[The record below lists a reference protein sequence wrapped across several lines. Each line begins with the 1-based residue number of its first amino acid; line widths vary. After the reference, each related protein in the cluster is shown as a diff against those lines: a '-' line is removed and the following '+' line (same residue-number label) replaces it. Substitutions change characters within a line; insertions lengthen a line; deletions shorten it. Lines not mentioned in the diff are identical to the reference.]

1 MLFQR
6 SLAARRALLRAGT
19 ASAALMA
26 AFWMLPAN
34 AAEEAA
40 EETTSAIEIPELV
53 ISAPAEDGGPSET
66 VKVGDVSGP
75 SARDAG
81 ELLSRLPG
89 VTAGRMGGHG
99 SDISIRG
106 MSDDRIA
113 VISDGAYVFGACPN
127 RMDPP
132 TSSMMPM
139 SGDSI
144 TVRRGYQSVLDGP
157 PAPAGTVSLERA
169 DPADF
174 AEGLSGN
181 VESGI
186 ESNGVQ
192 RYVSAQARAV
202 EQGSYIRG
210 FMTGRRADNYEDGS
224 GREVRSAFKQYG
236 GGGEVGLRYGAD
248 SLLSLSTERNV
259 VEDALFAG
267 AGMDAPWTVTDTY
280 RLSLEHNFEDAG
292 AFKGFEA
299 SVYGS
304 FVDHVM
310 DNYSLRTP
318 GAMTMRTDAT
328 SDTRGTRLAG
338 VFEFGNV
345 DVTVGGDYRR
355 NDRDATSYSSMMAAI
370 PPTTISNYTW
380 PGMEIEDAGLFVEA
394 SAPLAAKTDIAAGIR
409 TDFVSVRATKAD
421 LLPGGMG
428 AVSARTL
435 YGTFYGVT
443 QTDRDETNVSGLVR
457 VTHDFGGFSGWVGTS
472 RAVRTADA
480 TERGIARAPA
490 MGGGGWVG
498 NPGLDPEKHHQI
510 DMGIETVRSV
520 WKASAS
526 VWYDNVQDF
535 ISRDIARGQSGVLVN
550 DGVSSIFRNVDAELA
565 GFDVAGQW
573 AFAPSWHVGG
583 DLAYTYGENTTD
595 NRPLYQISPFSGS
608 VELVYDVTEWSAG
621 ARMRWAAKQT
631 RADTSTATGSGLDVR
646 ETPGYAVVD
655 LFGTWQLASAVEL
668 RGGIANLLDTTY
680 ASHLSRGNGFD
691 PAVVQVNEPGRS
703 AYIQVNLEF

>member
-6 SLAARRALLRAGT
+6 SLAARRAILLAGT
-19 ASAALMA
+19 ASAVLMSALSTS
-26 AFWMLPAN
+26 PAR
-34 AAEEAA
+34 AEE
-40 EETTSAIEIPELV
+40 EEKSSLLIPELV
-53 ISAPAEDGGPSET
+53 IDAPREVDGTSET
-66 VKVGDVSGP
+66 VTVDKIGGVP
-75 SARDAG
+75 ARDAG
-81 ELLSRLPG
+81 ELITRIPG
-89 VTAGRMGGHG
+89 VSAGRQGGHG

-106 MSDDRIA
+106 MSEDRIA
-113 VISDGAYVFGACPN
+113 VISDGSYVFGGCPN

-174 AEGLSGN
+174 GEGLSGN
-181 VESGI
+181 VEAGV
-186 ESNGVQ
+186 ESNGSQ
-192 RYVSAQARAV
+192 RYASMQARAV
-202 EQGSYIRG
+202 ERGSYIRA
-210 FMTGRRADNYEDGS
+210 FLTGRRAGNYEDGD
-224 GREVRSAFKQYG
+224 GREVRSAFEQYG

-248 SLLSLSTERNV
+248 SLLSLS
-259 VEDALFAG
+259 VEENRAVDVYFAG
-267 AGMDAPWTVTDTY
+267 AGMDAPWTATDTY
-280 RLSLEHNFEDAG
+280 RFAVEHNFDEAG
-292 AFKGFEA
+292 VFKGFEA

-318 GAMTMRTDAT
+318 GMMTMRTDAT
-328 SDTRGTRLAG
+328 SDTRGARLAG
-338 VFEFGNV
+338 NLVFGTLEL
-345 DVTVGGDYRR
+345 TLGGDYRR
-355 NDRDATSYSSMMAAI
+355 NDRDAISYSSMMAAI

-380 PGMEIEDAGLFVEA
+380 PGMEIEDAGVFAEA
-394 SAPLAAKTDIAAGIR
+394 EVPLSERTDLKAGIR
-409 TDFVSVRATKAD
+409 TDFVSVKATKAD

-443 QTDRDETNVSGLVR
+443 DTDREETNVSGLVR
-457 VTHDFGGFSGWVGTS
+457 VTHDFGGFSGWLGAS

-498 NPGLDPEKHHQI
+498 NPGLDPEKHHQV
-510 DMGIETVRSV
+510 DLGVEKARTT
-520 WKASAS
+520 WKTSAS

-565 GFDVAGQW
+565 GIDLAAEW
-573 AFAPSWHVGG
+573 AFAPSWRLGG
-583 DLAYTYGENTTD
+583 DIAYIYGENTTD
-595 NRPLYQISPFSGS
+595 NRPLYQIPPLSGS
-608 VELVYDVTEWSAG
+608 LELIYDVIEWSAG
-621 ARMRWAAKQT
+621 TRLRWAAKQS
-631 RADTSTATGSGLDVR
+631 RVDDSAVTGSGLDVQ
-646 ETPGYAVVD
+646 ETPGYAVID
-655 LFGTWQLASAVEL
+655 LFGTWQLAEAVTL
-668 RGGIANLLDTTY
+668 QGGVTNILDTTY
-680 ASHLSRGNGFD
+680 ASHLNRANGFD
-691 PAVVQVNEPGRS
+691 PTVVQVNEPGRS
-703 AYIQVNLEF
+703 AYLQVSFAF

>member
-1 MLFQR
+1 
-6 SLAARRALLRAGT
+6 
-19 ASAALMA
+19 MA
-26 AFWMLPAN
+26 AFWMPPAN
-34 AAEEAA
+34 AAEAGVP
-40 EETTSAIEIPELV
+40 AIEMPELV
-53 ISAPAEDGGPSET
+53 VSAPAEEDGTSET
-66 VKVGDVSGP
+66 VKIDEVAGP
-75 SARDAG
+75 PARDAG
-81 ELLSRLPG
+81 ELLSRLRG
-89 VTAGRMGGHG
+89 VTTGRMGGHG

-106 MSDDRIA
+106 MSEDRIA

-127 RMDPP
+127 RMDPA

-169 DPADF
+169 GAADF
-174 AEGLSGN
+174 AEGVSGN
-181 VESGI
+181 VEAGV
-186 ESNGVQ
+186 ESNGTQ
-192 RYVSAQARAV
+192 RYTNMQARAV
-202 EQGSYIRG
+202 EHGSYIRG
-210 FMTGRRADNYEDGS
+210 FMTGRRAGNYEDGS
-224 GREVRSAFKQYG
+224 GREVRSAFRQYG
-236 GGGEVGLRYGAD
+236 GGGEAGLGYGAD
-248 SLLSLSTERNV
+248 SLLSLSMERNV

-267 AGMDAPWTVTDTY
+267 AGMDAPWTATNTY
-280 RLSLEHNFEDAG
+280 RLAVEHNFEEGG

-328 SDTRGTRLAG
+328 SDTRGARLAG
-338 VFEFGNV
+338 VFAFGDV

-355 NDRDATSYSSMMAAI
+355 NDRDATSFSSMLAAI
-370 PPTTISNYTW
+370 PPATISNYTW

-394 SAPLAAKTDIAAGIR
+394 KAPLTAKTDLTVGIR
-409 TDFVSVRATKAD
+409 ADFVSVKATKAD

-457 VTHDFGGFSGWVGTS
+457 VTHDFGGFSGWAGAS

-498 NPGLDPEKHHQI
+498 NPGIDPEKHHQV
-510 DMGIETVRSV
+510 DMGIETGRSV

-526 VWYDNVQDF
+526 IWYDNVQDF

-550 DGVSSIFRNVDAELA
+550 DGVSSVFRNVDAELA
-565 GFDVAGQW
+565 GFDVGGQW
-573 AFAPSWHVGG
+573 LFAPSWRVGG
-583 DLAYTYGENTTD
+583 DFAYTYGENTTD
-595 NRPLYQISPFSGS
+595 DRPLYQIPPLSGS
-608 VELVYDVTEWSAG
+608 VEVVYDVTEWSAG

-655 LFGTWQLASAVEL
+655 LFGTLQLAGPVEL

-703 AYIQVNLEF
+703 AYVQVNLAF

>member
-6 SLAARRALLRAGT
+6 SIAARRAMLLAAT
-19 ASAALMA
+19 ASAALMPVFWPLSAKA
-26 AFWMLPAN
+26 ADEKRSPIL
-34 AAEEAA
+34 
-40 EETTSAIEIPELV
+40 IPELV
-53 ISAPAEDGGPSET
+53 ISAPEEEGDVSET
-66 VKVGDVSGP
+66 VKVDEIAGP
-75 SARDAG
+75 PARDAG

-106 MSDDRIA
+106 MSEDRIA
-113 VISDGAYVFGACPN
+113 VLSDGAYVFGACPN

-174 AEGLSGN
+174 PEGLSGN
-181 VESGI
+181 IEAGV
-186 ESNGVQ
+186 ESNGSQ

-202 EQGSYIRG
+202 ERGSYIRG
-210 FMTGRRADNYEDGS
+210 FVTDRRADNYEDGS
-224 GREVRSAFKQYG
+224 GREVRSAFEQYG
-236 GGGEVGLRYGAD
+236 GGGEVGLRYGSN
-248 SLLSLSTERNV
+248 SLLSFSAEQNRAV
-259 VEDALFAG
+259 DVYFAG
-267 AGMDAPWTVTDTY
+267 AGMDAPWTATDTY
-280 RLSLEHNFEDAG
+280 RLAIEHNFEEGG
-292 AFKGFEA
+292 AFKGVEA

-318 GAMTMRTDAT
+318 GTMTMRTDAT
-328 SDTRGTRLAG
+328 SDTRGARLAG
-338 VFEFGNV
+338 VLEFGNL
-345 DVTVGGDYRR
+345 DVTIGGDYRR
-355 NDRDATSYSSMMAAI
+355 NDRDAISYSSMMAAI
-370 PPTTISNYTW
+370 PPATISNYTW

-394 SAPLAAKTDIAAGIR
+394 SAPLTARTDITAGIR
-409 TDFVSVRATKAD
+409 TDFVSVKATKAD

-435 YGTFYGVT
+435 YNTFYGVV

-457 VTHDFGGFSGWVGTS
+457 VTHDFGGFSGWAGAS

-498 NPGLDPEKHHQI
+498 NPGIDPEQHHQV
-510 DMGIETVRSV
+510 DMGIETAGSA
-520 WKASAS
+520 WKASTGI
-526 VWYDNVQDF
+526 WYDNVKDF

-550 DGVSSIFRNVDAELA
+550 DGISSIFRNVDAELA
-565 GFDVAGQW
+565 GVDVAGQW

-583 DLAYTYGENTTD
+583 NLAYTYGENTTD
-595 NRPLYQISPFSGS
+595 NRALYQISPISGS

-621 ARMRWAAKQT
+621 TRMRWAGKQT

-646 ETPGYAVVD
+646 ETPGYAVFD

-668 RGGIANLLDTTY
+668 RGGVANLLDTTY

-703 AYIQVNLEF
+703 AYLQMNLTF